1 MTPTLPVPAYGKFF
15 LPGPTDVHPDVLAA
29 MYRPMIG
36 HRSSAMEDLL
46 KRAAPRLQ
54 ALARTSR
61 TVMVGTTSATG
72 FMEMAVRSGI
82 RKKALSIVNG
92 SFSERFADLVKACD
106 KECVRLDV
114 PLGGFVEPDQLRDA
128 LKKHPGVDAVTL
140 AHSETSTGV
149 LQDVAALSKVAH
161 EFPDV
166 LFLVDAV
173 TSMAG
178 SPVETDAWDLDFVFT
193 GSQKALA
200 LPPGLAVGVASPR
213 MLERAGG
220 LPSRGLYFDLITF
233 EKASARFQPT
243 NTPAISL
250 FYALDVQLGRIDA
263 EGGIEARWRRHEQ
276 MRKTAE
282 RWAGSVGLSY
292 LPPEGRRSWTVSC
305 IKMPAGKISKDLVA
319 AVKKEGWVIGT
330 GYGGVKDTTFR
341 IGHMGDHSVASLEHL
356 LALIQ
361 RTLG

>member
-1 MTPTLPVPAYGKFF
+1 MSAPTPAFGKFF
-15 LPGPTDVHPDVLAA
+15 LPGPTDVHPDVLNA
-29 MYRPMIG
+29 MARPMIG
-36 HRSSAMEDLL
+36 HRSAAMEDLL

-54 ALARTSR
+54 QLARTSR
-61 TVMVGTTSATG
+61 TVMVGTSSATG
-72 FMEMAVRSGI
+72 FMEMAVRSGV
-82 RKKALSIVNG
+82 RKRALSIVNG
-92 SFSERFADLVKACD
+92 SFSERFADLVAACD
-106 KECVRLDV
+106 KECVRLEV

-128 LKKHPGVDAVTL
+128 LKKNPVDAVTL

-149 LQDVAALSKVAH
+149 LQDVAALSRVVH

-178 SPVETDAWDLDFVFT
+178 SPVETDAWDLDFAFT

-213 MLERAGG
+213 MLERAKT

-233 EKASARFQPT
+233 EKASAKFQPT

-250 FYALDVQLGRIDA
+250 FYALDVQLGRIEA
-263 EGGIEARWRRHEQ
+263 EGGIEARWRRHDD
-276 MRKTAE
+276 MRKTTE
-282 RWAGSVGLSY
+282 RWAQNTGLSY

-330 GYGGVKDTTFR
+330 GYGGVKDSTFR
-341 IGHMGDHSVASLEHL
+341 IGHMGDHSVAALEDL

-361 RTLG
+361 RNLG

>member
-1 MTPTLPVPAYGKFF
+1 VSLTTPAFGKFF

-54 ALARTSR
+54 KLARTAR

-82 RKKALSIVNG
+82 RKKAISIVNG
-92 SFSERFADLVKACD
+92 SFSERFAELVSACD
-106 KECVRLDV
+106 KECVRLEV
-114 PLGGFVEPDQLRDA
+114 PLGGFVEPDQLRDT
-128 LKKHPGVDAVTL
+128 LKRNPGVDAVTL

-178 SPVETDAWDLDFVFT
+178 SPVETDAWDLDYVFT

-200 LPPGLAVGVASPR
+200 LPPGLAFGVASPR
-213 MLERAGG
+213 MLERAKT

-233 EKASARFQPT
+233 EKASAKHQPT

-250 FYALDVQLGRIDA
+250 FFALDVQLDRIDA
-263 EGGIEARWRRHEQ
+263 EGGIEARWKRHDD
-276 MRKTAE
+276 MRKATE
-282 RWAGSVGLSY
+282 RWVQKVGLSY

-305 IKMPAGKISKDLVA
+305 IKMPAGKISKDLVT

-330 GYGGVKDTTFR
+330 GYGGVKDSTFR
-341 IGHMGDHSVASLEHL
+341 IGHMGDHSVASLENL

-361 RTLG
+361 RTLV

>member
-1 MTPTLPVPAYGKFF
+1 MTPAAPAFGKFF

-29 MYRPMIG
+29 MSRPMIG

-46 KRAAPRLQ
+46 KRTAPRLQ
-54 ALARTSR
+54 RLARTSR
-61 TVMVGTTSATG
+61 TVMVGTSSATG
-72 FMEMAVRSGI
+72 FMEMAVRGGV
-82 RKKALSIVNG
+82 RNKALSIVNG
-92 SFSERFADLVKACD
+92 SFSERFADLVTACD
-106 KECVRLDV
+106 KECVRLEV

-128 LKKHPGVDAVTL
+128 LRKNPGVDAVTL

-149 LQDVAALSKVAH
+149 LQDVPGLSHVVH
-161 EFPDV
+161 EFPEV

-213 MLERAGG
+213 MLERAKT

-233 EKASARFQPT
+233 EKASAKFQPT

-250 FYALDVQLGRIDA
+250 FYALDVQLERIDVA
-263 EGGIEARWRRHEQ
+263 GGIEARWKRHEE
-276 MRKTAE
+276 MRKTTE
-282 RWAGSVGLSY
+282 RWAQQKGLAY

-319 AVKKEGWVIGT
+319 AVKKEGWVIGS

-341 IGHMGDHSVASLEHL
+341 IGHMGDHSVPALEQLLDLVARSL
-356 LALIQ
+356 
-361 RTLG
+361 G

>member
-1 MTPTLPVPAYGKFF
+1 MSAPTPAFGKFF
-15 LPGPTDVHPDVLAA
+15 LPGPTDVHSDVLAA
-29 MYRPMIG
+29 MGRPMIG

-54 ALARTSR
+54 QLARTSR
-61 TVMVGTTSATG
+61 TVMVGTASATG
-72 FMEMAVRSGI
+72 FMEMAVRGGV
-82 RKKALSIVNG
+82 RKRALSIVNG
-92 SFSERFADLVKACD
+92 SFSERFADLVVACD
-106 KECVRLDV
+106 KECVRLEV

-128 LKKHPGVDAVTL
+128 LKKNPVDAVTL

-149 LQDVAALSKVAH
+149 LQDVAALSRVVH

-178 SPVETDAWDLDFVFT
+178 SPVETDAWELDFVFT

-200 LPPGLAVGVASPR
+200 LPPGLAVGAASPR
-213 MLERAGG
+213 MLERART

-233 EKASARFQPT
+233 EKASAKFQPT

-263 EGGIEARWRRHEQ
+263 EGGIEARWRRHDE
-276 MRKTAE
+276 MRKTTE
-282 RWAGSVGLSY
+282 RWAQKTGLDY

-330 GYGGVKDTTFR
+330 GYGGVKDSTFR
-341 IGHMGDHSVASLEHL
+341 IGHMGDHSVAALENL

-361 RTLG
+361 RNLG

>member
-1 MTPTLPVPAYGKFF
+1 
-15 LPGPTDVHPDVLAA
+15 
-29 MYRPMIG
+29 
-36 HRSSAMEDLL
+36 
-46 KRAAPRLQ
+46 
-54 ALARTSR
+54 
-61 TVMVGTTSATG
+61 
-72 FMEMAVRSGI
+72 MAVRGGV

-92 SFSERFADLVKACD
+92 SFSERFADLVTACD
-106 KECVRLDV
+106 KECVRLEV

-128 LKKHPGVDAVTL
+128 LRKNPGVDAVTV

-149 LQDVAALSKVAH
+149 LQDVAGLSRVVH

-178 SPVETDAWDLDFVFT
+178 SPVETDGWDLDFVFT

-213 MLERAGG
+213 MLERAKT
-220 LPSRGLYFDLITF
+220 LPSRGLYFDVITF
-233 EKASARFQPT
+233 EKASAKFQPT

-250 FYALDVQLGRIDA
+250 FYALDVQLERIDA
-263 EGGIEARWRRHEQ
+263 EGGIEARWKRHEA
-276 MRKTAE
+276 MRQTTE
-282 RWAGSVGLSY
+282 RWAREKGLTY

-305 IKMPAGKISKDLVA
+305 IKMPAGKTSKDLVA
-319 AVKKEGWVIGT
+319 AVKKEGWVIGS

-341 IGHMGDHSVASLEHL
+341 IGHMGDHSVPALQNLLDLVARSL
-356 LALIQ
+356 
-361 RTLG
+361 G

>member
-1 MTPTLPVPAYGKFF
+1 VSLPTPAFGKFF

-46 KRAAPRLQ
+46 KRCAPKLQ
-54 ALARTSR
+54 QLARTSR

-82 RKKALSIVNG
+82 RKKAISIVNG
-92 SFSERFADLVKACD
+92 SFSERFADLVNACD
-106 KECVRLDV
+106 KECVRLEV

-128 LKKHPGVDAVTL
+128 LKKNPGVDAVTL

-149 LQDVAALSKVAH
+149 LQDVAALSKVVH

-178 SPVETDAWDLDFVFT
+178 SPVETDAWELDYVFT

-200 LPPGLAVGVASPR
+200 LPPGLAFGVASPR
-213 MLERAGG
+213 MLERART
-220 LPSRGLYFDLITF
+220 LPSRGLYFDLVTF
-233 EKASARFQPT
+233 EKASAKYSPT
-243 NTPAISL
+243 NTPALSL
-250 FYALDVQLGRIDA
+250 FFALDVQLERIDA
-263 EGGIEARWRRHEQ
+263 EGGIEARWKRHDD
-276 MRKTAE
+276 MRKTTEKWVQKA
-282 RWAGSVGLSY
+282 GLSY

-305 IKMPAGKISKDLVA
+305 IKMPNGKISKDLVA

-330 GYGGVKDTTFR
+330 GYGGVKDSTFR
-341 IGHMGDHSVASLEHL
+341 IGHMGDHSVASLENL

-361 RTLG
+361 RILG

>member
-1 MTPTLPVPAYGKFF
+1 MSPSAPAFGKFF

-29 MYRPMIG
+29 MGRPMIG

-46 KRAAPRLQ
+46 KRTAPKLQ
-54 ALARTSR
+54 KLARTAR
-61 TVMVGTTSATG
+61 TVMVGTASATG
-72 FMEMAVRSGI
+72 FMEMAVRGGV

-92 SFSERFADLVKACD
+92 SFSERFADLVTACD
-106 KECVRLDV
+106 KECVRLEV

-128 LKKHPGVDAVTL
+128 LRKNPGVDAVTV

-149 LQDVAALSKVAH
+149 LQDVAGLSRVVH

-178 SPVETDAWDLDFVFT
+178 SPVETDGWDLDFVFT

-213 MLERAGG
+213 MLERAKT
-220 LPSRGLYFDLITF
+220 LPSRGLYFDVITF
-233 EKASARFQPT
+233 EKASAKFQPT

-250 FYALDVQLGRIDA
+250 FYALDVQLERIDA
-263 EGGIEARWRRHEQ
+263 EGGIEARWKRHEA
-276 MRKTAE
+276 MRQTTE
-282 RWAGSVGLSY
+282 RWAREKGLTY

-305 IKMPAGKISKDLVA
+305 IKMPAGKTSKDLVA
-319 AVKKEGWVIGT
+319 AVKKEGWVIGS

-341 IGHMGDHSVASLEHL
+341 IGHMGDHSVPALQNLLDLVARSL
-356 LALIQ
+356 
-361 RTLG
+361 G

>member
-1 MTPTLPVPAYGKFF
+1 MSAPTPAFGKFF

-29 MYRPMIG
+29 MARPMIG

-54 ALARTSR
+54 QLARTAR
-61 TVMVGTTSATG
+61 TVMVGTSSATG

-82 RKKALSIVNG
+82 RKRALSIVNG
-92 SFSERFADLVKACD
+92 SFSERFAELVASCD
-106 KECVRLDV
+106 KECVRLEV

-128 LKKHPGVDAVTL
+128 LKKNPVDAVTL

-149 LQDVAALSKVAH
+149 LQDVAALSRVVH

-213 MLERAGG
+213 MLERAKT

-233 EKASARFQPT
+233 EKASAKYQPT

-263 EGGIEARWRRHEQ
+263 EGGIEARWRRHDE

-282 RWAGSVGLSY
+282 TWARKTGLDY

-305 IKMPAGKISKDLVA
+305 IKMPAGKVSKDLVA

-330 GYGGVKDTTFR
+330 GYGGVKDSTFR
-341 IGHMGDHSVASLEHL
+341 IGHMGDHSVAALQDL

-361 RTLG
+361 RNLG

>member
-1 MTPTLPVPAYGKFF
+1 MSPAPAFGKFF

-29 MYRPMIG
+29 MVRPMIG

-54 ALARTSR
+54 KLARTSR
-61 TVMVGTTSATG
+61 TVMVGTSSATG
-72 FMEMAVRSGI
+72 FMEMAVRSGV
-82 RKKALSIVNG
+82 RTRALSIVNG
-92 SFSERFADLVKACD
+92 SFSERFANLVVACD

-128 LKKHPGVDAVTL
+128 LKKTPVDAVTI

-149 LQDVAALSKVAH
+149 LQDVAALSRVVH

-178 SPVETDAWDLDFVFT
+178 SPVETDAWDLDYVFT

-213 MLERAGG
+213 MLERAKT

-233 EKASARFQPT
+233 EKASAKFQPT

-263 EGGIEARWRRHEQ
+263 EGGIEARWRRHEE
-276 MRKTAE
+276 MRKTTE
-282 RWAGSVGLSY
+282 RWAQKAGLTY

-305 IKMPAGKISKDLVA
+305 VKMPAGKISKDLVA

-341 IGHMGDHSVASLEHL
+341 IGHMGDHSVASLEDL

>member
-1 MTPTLPVPAYGKFF
+1 MSLTTPAFGKFF

-46 KRAAPRLQ
+46 KRCAPKLQ
-54 ALARTSR
+54 KLARTSR

-82 RKKALSIVNG
+82 RKKAISIVNG
-92 SFSERFADLVKACD
+92 SFSERFADLVSACD
-106 KECVRLDV
+106 KECVRLEV

-128 LKKHPGVDAVTL
+128 LKKNPGVDAVTL

-149 LQDVAALSKVAH
+149 LQDVAALSKVVH
-161 EFPDV
+161 EFPDI

-178 SPVETDAWDLDFVFT
+178 SPVETDVWDLDYVFT

-200 LPPGLAVGVASPR
+200 LPPGLAFGVASPR
-213 MLERAGG
+213 MLERART
-220 LPSRGLYFDLITF
+220 LPSRGLYFDLVTF
-233 EKASARFQPT
+233 EKASAKYSPT
-243 NTPAISL
+243 NTPALSL
-250 FYALDVQLGRIDA
+250 FFALDVQLARIDA
-263 EGGIEARWRRHEQ
+263 EGGIEARWKRHDD
-276 MRKTAE
+276 MRKTTE
-282 RWAGSVGLSY
+282 KWVQKTGLSY

-305 IKMPAGKISKDLVA
+305 IKMPNGKISKDLVA

-330 GYGGVKDTTFR
+330 GYGGVKDSTFR
-341 IGHMGDHSVASLEHL
+341 IGHMGDHSVASLENL

-361 RTLG
+361 RILG

>member
-1 MTPTLPVPAYGKFF
+1 MTLPQPTFGKFF

-46 KRAAPRLQ
+46 KRAAPKLQ
-54 ALARTSR
+54 KLARTSR

-72 FMEMAVRSGI
+72 FMEMAVRSGV
-82 RKKALSIVNG
+82 RKKALAIVNG
-92 SFSERFADLVKACD
+92 SFSERFADLVTACD
-106 KECVRLDV
+106 KECVRLEV
-114 PLGGFVEPDQLRDA
+114 PLGGFVEPDQLRDT
-128 LKKHPGVDAVTL
+128 LKKYPGVDAVTL

-149 LQDVAALSKVAH
+149 LQDVAALSKVVH

-178 SPVETDAWDLDFVFT
+178 SPVETDGWDLDFVFT

-200 LPPGLAVGVASPR
+200 LPPGLALGVASPR
-213 MLERAGG
+213 MLDRAKT

-233 EKASARFQPT
+233 EKASAKHQPT

-250 FYALDVQLGRIDA
+250 FYALDVQLDRIDA
-263 EGGIEARWRRHEQ
+263 EGGIEARWRRHDE
-276 MRKTAE
+276 MRKATE
-282 RWAGSVGLSY
+282 RWAREAGLTY

-305 IKMPAGKISKDLVA
+305 IRMPDGKVSKDLVA

-330 GYGGVKDTTFR
+330 GYGGVKDATFR
-341 IGHMGDHSVASLEHL
+341 VGHMGDHNVASLENL
-356 LALIQ
+356 LALIG
-361 RTLG
+361 RILG

>member
-1 MTPTLPVPAYGKFF
+1 MSLPTPAFGKFF

-46 KRAAPRLQ
+46 KRCAPKLQ
-54 ALARTSR
+54 QLARTSR

-82 RKKALSIVNG
+82 RKKAISIVNG

-106 KECVRLDV
+106 KECVRLEV

-128 LKKHPGVDAVTL
+128 LKKNPGVDAVTL

-149 LQDVAALSKVAH
+149 LQDVAALSKVVH

-178 SPVETDAWDLDFVFT
+178 SPVETDAWDLDYVFT

-200 LPPGLAVGVASPR
+200 LPPGLAFGVASPR
-213 MLERAGG
+213 MLERART
-220 LPSRGLYFDLITF
+220 LPSRGLYFDLVTF
-233 EKASARFQPT
+233 EKASAKYSPT
-243 NTPAISL
+243 NTPALSL
-250 FYALDVQLGRIDA
+250 FFALDVQLERIDA
-263 EGGIEARWRRHEQ
+263 EGGIEARWKRHDD
-276 MRKTAE
+276 MRKTTE
-282 RWAGSVGLSY
+282 KWVQKGGLSY

-305 IKMPAGKISKDLVA
+305 IKMPNGKISKDLVG

-330 GYGGVKDTTFR
+330 GYGGVKDSTFR
-341 IGHMGDHSVASLEHL
+341 IGHMGDHSVASLENL

-361 RTLG
+361 RILG

>member
-1 MTPTLPVPAYGKFF
+1 MSAPTPAFGKFF
-15 LPGPTDVHPDVLAA
+15 LPGPTDVHSDVLAA
-29 MYRPMIG
+29 MGRPMIG

-54 ALARTSR
+54 QLARTSR
-61 TVMVGTTSATG
+61 TVMVGTASATG
-72 FMEMAVRSGI
+72 FMEMAVRGGV
-82 RKKALSIVNG
+82 RKRALSIVNG
-92 SFSERFADLVKACD
+92 SFSERFADLVVACD
-106 KECVRLDV
+106 KECVRLEV

-128 LKKHPGVDAVTL
+128 LKKNPVDAVTL

-149 LQDVAALSKVAH
+149 LQDVAALSRVVH

-178 SPVETDAWDLDFVFT
+178 SPVETDAWELDFVFT

-200 LPPGLAVGVASPR
+200 LPPGLAVGAASPR
-213 MLERAGG
+213 MLERAKT

-233 EKASARFQPT
+233 EKASAKFQPT

-263 EGGIEARWRRHEQ
+263 EGGIEARWRRHDE
-276 MRKTAE
+276 MRKTTE
-282 RWAGSVGLSY
+282 RWAQKTGLDY

-330 GYGGVKDTTFR
+330 GYGGVKDSTFR
-341 IGHMGDHSVASLEHL
+341 IGHMGDHSVAALENL

-361 RTLG
+361 RNLG

>member
-1 MTPTLPVPAYGKFF
+1 MTSAPAFGKFF

-29 MYRPMIG
+29 MIRPMIG

-54 ALARTSR
+54 QLARTSR
-61 TVMVGTTSATG
+61 TVMVGTSSATG

-82 RKKALSIVNG
+82 RKRALAIVNG
-92 SFSERFADLVKACD
+92 SFSERFANLVVSCD
-106 KECVRLDV
+106 KECIRLDV

-128 LKKHPGVDAVTL
+128 LKKTPVDAVTL

-149 LQDVAALSKVAH
+149 LQDVAALSRVVH
-161 EFPDV
+161 EFSDV

-213 MLERAGG
+213 MLERAKT
-220 LPSRGLYFDLITF
+220 LPSRGLYFDLIAF
-233 EKASARFQPT
+233 EKASAKFQPT

-263 EGGIEARWRRHEQ
+263 EGGIEARWRRHDA
-276 MRKTAE
+276 MRKTTE
-282 RWAGSVGLSY
+282 RWAQQAGLTY

-305 IKMPAGKISKDLVA
+305 INMPAGKISKDLVA

-330 GYGGVKDTTFR
+330 GYGSVKDTTFR
-341 IGHMGDHSVASLEHL
+341 IGHMGDHSVASLEKL

>member
-1 MTPTLPVPAYGKFF
+1 MTLATPAFGKFF

-36 HRSSAMEDLL
+36 HRSSAMEELL

-54 ALARTSR
+54 QLARTSR

-82 RKKALSIVNG
+82 RKKAISIVNG
-92 SFSERFADLVKACD
+92 SFSERFAELVSACD
-106 KECVRLDV
+106 KECVRLEV

-128 LKKHPGVDAVTL
+128 LRKNPGVDAVTL

-149 LQDVAALSKVAH
+149 LQDVAALSKVVH

-178 SPVETDAWDLDFVFT
+178 SPVETDAWDLDYVFT

-200 LPPGLAVGVASPR
+200 LPPGLAFGVASPR
-213 MLERAGG
+213 MIERAKS

-233 EKASARFQPT
+233 EKASAKYQPT
-243 NTPAISL
+243 NTPALSL
-250 FYALDVQLGRIDA
+250 FFALDAQLARIEA
-263 EGGIEARWRRHEQ
+263 AGGIEARWKRHDD
-276 MRKTAE
+276 MRKATE
-282 RWAGSVGLSY
+282 QWVRKVGLSY

-305 IKMPAGKISKDLVA
+305 IKMPAGKVSKDLVA

-330 GYGGVKDTTFR
+330 GYGGVKDSTFR
-341 IGHMGDHSVASLEHL
+341 IGHMGDHTVASLENL

-361 RTLG
+361 RTLA

>member
-1 MTPTLPVPAYGKFF
+1 MSLTTPAFGKFF

-46 KRAAPRLQ
+46 KRCAPRLQ
-54 ALARTSR
+54 QLARTSR

-82 RKKALSIVNG
+82 RKKAISIVNG
-92 SFSERFADLVKACD
+92 SFSERFADLVSACD
-106 KECVRLDV
+106 KECVRLEV

-128 LKKHPGVDAVTL
+128 LKKNPGVDAVTL

-149 LQDVAALSKVAH
+149 LQDVAALSKVVH

-178 SPVETDAWDLDFVFT
+178 SPVETDAWDLDYVFT

-200 LPPGLAVGVASPR
+200 LPPGLAFGVASPR
-213 MLERAGG
+213 MLERAKT
-220 LPSRGLYFDLITF
+220 LPSRGLYFDLVTF
-233 EKASARFQPT
+233 EKASAKYSPT
-243 NTPAISL
+243 NTPALSL
-250 FYALDVQLGRIDA
+250 FFALDVQLARIEA
-263 EGGIEARWRRHEQ
+263 EGGIEARWKRHDD
-276 MRKTAE
+276 MRKTTE
-282 RWAGSVGLSY
+282 KWVQKTGLAY

-305 IKMPAGKISKDLVA
+305 IKMPDGKVSKDLVA

-330 GYGGVKDTTFR
+330 GYGGVKDSTFR
-341 IGHMGDHSVASLEHL
+341 IGHMGDHSVASLENL

-361 RTLG
+361 RILG